1 MGRKLGTFS
10 KNINQS
16 SLVKLCYFTSIFE
29 EKKLR
34 TGQLGDIQLCL
45 ITSVC
50 CCFTPLYP
58 EALHSHWTPLPT
70 YQQKAILMPPS
81 PQPPTTTLHLPLDCW
96 GPGWN
101 GLGPMQ
107 GVKIKTCPQNS
118 IFGQFSAFGGGDQ
131 GDWTPMLWAPF
142 KLAYLYS

>member
-1 MGRKLGTFS
+1 
-10 KNINQS
+10 
-16 SLVKLCYFTSIFE
+16 
-29 EKKLR
+29 
-34 TGQLGDIQLCL
+34 
-45 ITSVC
+45 
-50 CCFTPLYP
+50 
-58 EALHSHWTPLPT
+58 
-70 YQQKAILMPPS
+70 MPPS